1 MTSPFQ
7 EIAPKYAALW
17 SDTPGGRAQRE
28 RVWREIDA
36 LFHPGD
42 QVLDLGCGTGDDA
55 VHLASRGV
63 NVLGIDSA
71 PAMIQIARTRGV
83 QARLMAMEQL
93 TSLGSEFDGQFD
105 GAMSNF
111 GALNCVSDL
120 HELGEE
126 LARLVR
132 SEGKL
137 ALCVMSRFC
146 WRNVFLSKDWPRAFQ
161 RWSGH
166 ARWRGI
172 DVYYRSAR
180 TIARTIEPHFEFE
193 GRVSI
198 GRGDHSLLLFRRR
211 PPC

>member
-1 MTSPFQ
+1 MTPFQ
-7 EIAPKYAALW
+7 EIAPQYAALW
-17 SDTPGGRAQRE
+17 SDTPRGRAQRE
-28 RVWREIDA
+28 QVWREVDN

-71 PAMIQIARTRGV
+71 PGMIQLARTRGV
-83 QARLMAMEQL
+83 QARLLALEEL
-93 TSLGSEFDGQFD
+93 ASLGSEFDSQFD

-120 HELGEE
+120 YELGEE

-132 SEGKL
+132 PEGKL

-146 WRNVFLSKDWPRAFQ
+146 WRNDWRHAFR

-166 ARWRGI
+166 TTWRGL

-180 TIARTIEPHFEFE
+180 SIARAFAPHFEF
-193 GRVSI
+193 RRRDSI
-198 GRGDHSLLLFRRR
+198 GHGDHQLLIFLRR
-211 PPC
+211 PEC